1 MDIKAF
7 QLGPV
12 GTNCYILTKNGHSI
26 IIDPGHN
33 DERLLDYIKKENLN
47 IEKILLTHG
56 HFDHIAGVDMIRNET
71 GAKVYIHEKDNEM
84 LLNPNKNGSALMMGM
99 NITIKDADEFV
110 YDNEKIDFE
119 GSTIEVIYTPGHS
132 KGGVCYKMDDAGVI
146 FCGDTLFYRSIG
158 RTDLYGGSIEELESS
173 IRNKIYTL
181 NKNYTLLSGHGESTT
196 IEDEK
201 KSNGFFRA

>member
-12 GTNCYILTKNGHSI
+12 GTNCYILTKNKHSI

-56 HFDHIAGVDMIRNET
+56 HFDHIAGVDMIRNEI
-71 GAKVYIHEKDNEM
+71 GAKVYIHEQDNEM

-110 YDNEKIDFE
+110 YDDEKIDFE

-132 KGGVCYKMDDAGVI
+132 KGGVCYKIDDAGVI

-181 NKNYTLLSGHGESTT
+181 NKNYTLLSGHGEATT